1 MKAATMRATAGAG
14 VSATIGVAGW
24 TLFMIAL
31 AVNAM
36 LPMLGIVQP
45 SALCTLVLA
54 VTGVIALIRVR
65 PVFAVSM
72 LYLLAIGLTAF
83 VAGVG
88 IESGGFLRETDIFGV
103 ANGAF
108 SRLLSLYLV
117 FVICALLA
125 FRRILDECDR
135 HAPID
140 ARMTRHP
147 AGIVFGLGLAAL
159 ILGTGVVAGFSGG
172 FAMLNGVNR
181 YALRNDASSGMLFNL
196 FLNNQTFVALL
207 LGTFCTSSIRP
218 VRWLSVAMIVADLL
232 LAALHGEQFMSV
244 LHICLTML
252 IPFIAIHAMNGRPV
266 LRYLGIGAAIALLIG
281 SISVFY
287 AYKGQGLDAS
297 ETIVSRFLE
306 QGQAWYVVDGDA
318 RTFGAP
324 ALGGFAAFERF
335 VASLGSLTEPTFFSD
350 APVSGL
356 RDLMLSY
363 ATPDI
368 LRAYVFDDVT
378 FTMGNMAVPVYWFGY
393 VGGALFISITGVV
406 YGALSAM
413 MIRIATRAGVVTLWL
428 ASKVFA
434 YATFAAQQ
442 GDYWTMFGARTIA
455 YLSIMAIWWHCM
467 DAKRAA
473 RAETARAGSS

>member
-1 MKAATMRATAGAG
+1 MRASVGAGAA
-14 VSATIGVAGW
+14 VGVAAW
-24 TLFMIAL
+24 ALFTIAL
-31 AVNAM
+31 AINAM
-36 LPMLGIVQP
+36 LPVLGIVQP
-45 SALCTLVLA
+45 SALCTLLVA
-54 VTGVIALIRVR
+54 VAAVIALIHAR

-72 LYLLAIGLTAF
+72 LYLLAIGLTTF

-117 FVICALLA
+117 FVVCALLA
-125 FRRILDECDR
+125 FRRILDERDA
-135 HAPID
+135 HAPIG
-140 ARMTRHP
+140 ARMTLRP
-147 AGIVFGLGLAAL
+147 AGILFGLGLAAV
-159 ILGTGVVAGFSGG
+159 ILGTGVMAGLSGG
-172 FAMLNGVNR
+172 FAMLSGVNR
-181 YALRNDASSGMLFNL
+181 YALRNDASNGMLFNL
-196 FLNNQTFVALL
+196 FLNNQTFVAML
-207 LGTFCTSSIRP
+207 LGTFCTSSIRS
-218 VRWLSVAMIVADLL
+218 VRWVSAAMIVADLL

-266 LRYLGIGAAIALLIG
+266 LRYLGVGAIIALLIG

-287 AYKGQGLDAS
+287 AYKGQGLDAA

-318 RTFGAP
+318 RAFAAP
-324 ALGGFAAFERF
+324 PLGGFPAFERF
-335 VASLGSLTEPTFFSD
+335 IASLGSLTEPTFFSD

-363 ATPDI
+363 GTPDI
-368 LRAYVFDDVT
+368 LRAYVLDDVT

-393 VGGALFISITGVV
+393 AGGALFISITGMV

-413 MIRIATRAGVVTLWL
+413 MIQIAMRGGVVTLWL

-442 GDYWTMFGARTIA
+442 GDYWTMFGARTIV
-455 YLSIMAIWWHCM
+455 YLLIMAIWWRCV
-467 DAKRAA
+467 DAKRVA
-473 RAETARAGSS
+473 RAEPAQAGLS